1 MKTKSIGLF
10 GLGCVG
16 YGLYQLLQS
25 TGESDLR
32 INKIVV
38 RDRRKPRLVPSSL
51 LSFRPQDIL
60 RNPQID
66 IVVEAID
73 DADAAWEIVRAA
85 LLNGKPVVSANKK
98 MLAFHLEELLA
109 LQRQTGVPVLY
120 EAAVCGAIPIVR
132 TIDQYFRNE
141 PIQRI
146 SGIFN
151 GTSNYIL
158 SKIFNERL
166 DYPLALKQTQELGF
180 AETDPTADVGGFDP
194 KYKLI
199 ILALHAH
206 GVVLKPDEVFNSGI
220 DRINASDIRYARE
233 KGWKI
238 RLSPELIRTE
248 EGVSGFVLPRFVS
261 SSEALFGV
269 ENERN
274 AVIVDP
280 AFSGEQFFT
289 GKGAGAF
296 PTAIAVLGDVRSIAA
311 GQAYAYS
318 RSDNPAAVLSDER
331 VLIDIYLRYRE
342 FSQVKQLGFE
352 KIAEG
357 LIEGDFQYVTGTV
370 SLARLKRYAQ
380 SLQRDGAAI
389 IRTGD
394 VKITGAQFSGKSFST
409 QHLILDN
416 SLAER
421 LPLRGIV

>member
-16 YGLYQLLQS
+16 YGLFQLLQS

-32 INKIVV
+32 IDKIVV

-51 LSFRPQDIL
+51 LSFRPEDIL

-98 MLAFHLEELLA
+98 MLALHLEELLA
-109 LQRQTGVPVLY
+109 LQRQTRVPVLY

-166 DYPLALKQTQELGF
+166 DYPLALKQAQELGF

-248 EGVSGFVLPRFVS
+248 EGVSGFVLPRFVN

-274 AVIVDP
+274 AVVVEP

-296 PTAIAVLGDVRSIAA
+296 PTAAAVLGDVRSIAS

-318 RSDNPAAVLSDER
+318 RADNPAPVLSDER
-331 VLIDIYLRYRE
+331 VHIDIYLRYRE

>member
-1 MKTKSIGLF
+1 MATKHIGLF

-25 TGESDLR
+25 TGERDLT
-32 INKIVV
+32 IQKVVV

-51 LSFRPQDIL
+51 LSFKPEDIL
-60 RNPQID
+60 DNPQTD
-66 IVVEAID
+66 LVVEAID
-73 DADAAWEIVRAA
+73 DADAAWEIVKAA
-85 LLNGKPVVSANKK
+85 VLRGKPVVSANKK
-98 MLAFHLEELLA
+98 MIATHLAELIA
-109 LQRQTGVPVLY
+109 LQQETGTPVLY

-141 PIQRI
+141 PIQRL

-166 DYPLALKQTQELGF
+166 DYPLALKQAQELGF

-206 GVVLKPDEVFNSGI
+206 GIVLSPGDVFNSGI
-220 DRINASDIRYARE
+220 DHITPADIRYARE

-248 EGVSGFVLPRFVS
+248 EGVTGFVLPRFVD
-261 SSEALFGV
+261 SSELLFGI

-274 AVIVDP
+274 AVSVIP
-280 AFSGEQFFT
+280 AFSGEQFFA

-296 PTAIAVLGDVRSIAA
+296 PTATAVLADLRAIAS
-311 GQAYAYS
+311 GQGYAYERLNAPS
-318 RSDNPAAVLSDER
+318 EVLPDER
-331 VLIDIYLRYRE
+331 VLIDIYLRYKE
-342 FSQVKQLGFE
+342 FGQVKQLGFE
-352 KIAEG
+352 KISEG
-357 LIEGDFQYVTGTV
+357 LIEGDFQFVNGTV
-370 SLARLKRYAQ
+370 SLARLKKYAHA
-380 SLQRDGAAI
+380 LQRDGATI
-389 IRTGD
+389 IGTGN
-394 VKITGAQFSGKSFST
+394 VRISPAQFSGKPFST

-416 SLAER
+416 SLDER